1 MARSDSDLK
10 ESLRHF
16 NRIRYILLDSGN
28 EPKEIRM
35 HTTRFGSLALLTSS
49 LALTAVSCRGDT
61 GADGPRGD
69 AGAVGAVGV
78 SSLVDVTA
86 EPAGTNCVAGGFRI
100 DAGLDNGDG
109 GETAADGVLGE
120 GEVDATSFICNG
132 IDGADGQDGNDGS
145 GGIDGVATLIAQTQI
160 TAEGPCTGDGI
171 RIDSGL
177 DTDRDDTLD
186 GSEIQATEYVC
197 DGSDGTTGT
206 DGLTTL
212 IAQTP
217 ITAEGPC
224 TGDGVRIDS
233 GLDTDRDDTLDGTE
247 IQATEYVCDGASGSG
262 SAGMTLV
269 DASGDVF
276 GDVLAATGKS
286 VSIQTSAGYFV
297 ELGWDGA
304 PLALAYTVFADTTC
318 SGAPYI
324 YFETEDGLPIH
335 AMAAFWSPPAGAY
348 LVPVESDG
356 DNVVAPTS
364 VGIASFWNAGTCG
377 SYSGTV
383 PAWSSTTNTAADLG
397 LDFTV
402 DLPLSIE

>member
-145 GGIDGVATLIAQTQI
+145 GGIDGVATLIAQ
-160 TAEGPCTGDGI
+160 
-171 RIDSGL
+171 
-177 DTDRDDTLD
+177 
-186 GSEIQATEYVC
+186 
-197 DGSDGTTGT
+197 
-206 DGLTTL
+206 
-212 IAQTP
+212 AQ